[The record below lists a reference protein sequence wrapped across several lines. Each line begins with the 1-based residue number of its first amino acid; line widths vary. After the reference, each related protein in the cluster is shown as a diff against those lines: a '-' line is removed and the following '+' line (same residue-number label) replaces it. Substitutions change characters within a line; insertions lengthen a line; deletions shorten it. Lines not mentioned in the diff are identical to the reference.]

1 MTKLTNACPLCHA
14 NDIAFYFEDKRRR
27 YNQCNACSLVFVSS
41 EFLPTLI
48 VERAEYDLHENSDD
62 DQGYRAFLQRA
73 LSPLI
78 PLINPNDSALDF
90 GCGPSP
96 VLANMLKA
104 SGLSAVDTFDIFYNP
119 DKRVFNKQYNII
131 TCTEAIEHFHTPSR
145 EWNYFLSM
153 LMPGGL
159 LVIMTKRVI
168 DKAAFARWHYKN
180 DKTHVSFFSEATFH
194 FLGERDGFTVE
205 FPSNDVVLLKKL

>member
-1 MTKLTNACPLCHA
+1 MQNLSIVCPLCHSQ
-14 NDIAFYFEDKRRR
+14 DTSFYFEDKRRR
-27 YNQCNACSLVFVSS
+27 YHQCVDCALVFVSP
-41 EFLPTLI
+41 EFLPCREE
-48 VERAEYDLHENSDD
+48 ERVEYDLHDNNEEDE
-62 DQGYRAFLQRA
+62 GYRTFLQRA

-104 SGLSAVDTFDIFYNP
+104 AGLSTVDTYDIFYNP
-119 DKRVFNKQYNII
+119 DKRVFDNTYNII

-145 EWNYFLSM
+145 EWNYFISM
-153 LMPGGL
+153 LMPGSV

-168 DKAAFARWHYKN
+168 DKTAFASWHYKN
-180 DKTHVSFFSEATFH
+180 DKTHVSFFSEATFR
-194 FLGERDGFTVE
+194 FLGERDGFTVQ

>member
-1 MTKLTNACPLCHA
+1 MQNLSIACPLCHSQDT
-14 NDIAFYFEDKRRR
+14 NFYFEDKRRR
-27 YNQCNACSLVFVSS
+27 YHHCADCALVFVSP

-48 VERAEYDLHENSDD
+48 VERTEYDLHENSDD
-62 DQGYRAFLQRA
+62 DEGYRSFLQRA

-78 PLINPNDSALDF
+78 PLIQPNDNVLDF

-104 SGLSAVDTFDIFYNP
+104 SGLSMVDTFDIFYNP
-119 DKRVFNKQYNII
+119 DKRVFGKKYSII

-153 LMPGGL
+153 LKPGGV

-168 DKAAFARWHYKN
+168 DKTAFASWHYKN
-180 DKTHVSFFSEATFH
+180 DKTHVSFFSEATFR
-194 FLGERDGFTVE
+194 FLSERDGFTVE